1 MANLY
6 SWESRMMTQAQNMLS
21 LIQTAYSENPT
32 TPNKA
37 SLGPTNL
44 ELNKIVQV
52 RAQLWLHDSCT
63 PISSTCFNKY
73 TEQKDPSI
81 FTDMLCVSQNKCSWC
96 LGYTQYSCSIYPL
109 SHFGILDSVA
119 TATFAQ
125 QAIYPS
131 WNNLTP
137 TWNLPTPTWNLPFHL
152 QVVMLWQCQLR
163 VSCNFCRV

>member
-1 MANLY
+1 
-6 SWESRMMTQAQNMLS
+6 MMTQAQNMLS

-81 FTDMLCVSQNKCSWC
+81 FTDMLCVSQKNVLDVWDTPSSAALFTPCHTLAFWTR
-96 LGYTQYSCSIYPL
+96 LQQPLLHNRQYTQVEI
-109 SHFGILDSVA
+109 
-119 TATFAQ
+119 T
-125 QAIYPS
+125 
-131 WNNLTP
+131 
-137 TWNLPTPTWNLPFHL
+137 
-152 QVVMLWQCQLR
+152 
-163 VSCNFCRV
+163 